1 MRPRSCRSSV
11 IGGGEP
17 QRPIRLL
24 ALAALVWLAGCEGD
38 GAPTS
43 GASGGEAAGAV
54 AAVTLHR
61 VGDRA
66 APVLRVAS
74 GTVRLR
80 RETPLA
86 FLTAG
91 RVQSVR
97 VREGDV
103 VAAGQLLAT
112 LDRTAVDANVL
123 AADARAAQAA
133 SELARQQALLRQG
146 WVSKARVEQAEAAAR
161 AAEADRR
168 SARFAQAY
176 ASIRAPVAGI
186 ILARP
191 AEPGQ
196 MLAAGTPVVLLGEFA
211 SGFVLRVPLTAA
223 DIAGLAPGDPATIR
237 FRDGAAPDMA
247 GRVIEVG
254 GRADPRTGTFLVEY
268 ALPAHPALRSGQ
280 IADAAIELRTTA
292 PGLVV
297 PTTALFAARADEG
310 FVWLFD
316 PVSRR
321 VSARMVQLGAVMA
334 SGVAIRS
341 GLAAGDLIVA
351 GGVDRL
357 VEGQAVR
364 PVAASGPAERSPA

>member
-1 MRPRSCRSSV
+1 MRQGWGSS
-11 IGGGEP
+11 
-17 QRPIRLL
+17 RHIRVRDPSWLVGSLLL
-24 ALAALVWLAGCEGD
+24 AGLIGLAACGEDRAAAPAATEV
-38 GAPTS
+38 GAR
-43 GASGGEAAGAV
+43 AV
-54 AAVTLHR
+54 SVTLHR

-66 APVLRVAS
+66 TPVVRTAS

-91 RVQSVR
+91 RVASIR

-103 VAAGQLLAT
+103 VAAGQLLGT
-112 LDRTAVDANVL
+112 LDRTAVDADVL

-161 AAEADRR
+161 AAEAAARA
-168 SARFAQAY
+168 ARFAQAY
-176 ASIRAPVAGI
+176 ASIRAPAPGI
-186 ILARP
+186 VLARE

-196 MLAAGTPVVLLGEFA
+196 TVAAGTPVLVLGEFA
-211 SGFVLRVPLTAA
+211 SGFVLRVPMTAG
-223 DIAGLAPGDPATIR
+223 DIAGIAAGDVATVR
-237 FRDGAAPDMA
+237 FRDGAAPDMV
-247 GRVIEVG
+247 GRVIEVA
-254 GRADPRTGTFLVEY
+254 GRADPRTGSFMVEY

-280 IADAAIELRTTA
+280 IADVAIELRDA
-292 PGLVV
+292 DPGLVV

-316 PVSRR
+316 AASGR
-321 VSARMVQLGAVMA
+321 VSARMVRLGAVRDT
-334 SGVAIRS
+334 GVMIRS

-357 VEGQAVR
+357 VEGQSVR
-364 PVAASGPAERSPA
+364 PVAGAAPTTWTPA